1 MLVSV
6 AKTNISKL
14 SQHLGVIY
22 DGISSKDYLK
32 HTHTH
37 SSMPTSRISYHVL
50 IEAQYRSY
58 IPTTITI
65 IWRGPH
71 LQNSKTKLFHQL
83 YLVKHQCE
91 QQKIK
96 WLTVTRPLSWNM
108 YLRPSC
114 TSWCARQTKS
124 RLFMWLNC
132 KKEEKTS
139 VAGKSYCNFRSQ
151 ITLPQMWPWSQKA
164 NQLLVDWLPMFQYL
178 LDHSTWDHK
187 MVLHVEFHNSVQSP

>member
-71 LQNSKTKLFHQL
+71 LQNSKTKLF
-83 YLVKHQCE
+83 
-91 QQKIK
+91 
-96 WLTVTRPLSWNM
+96 
-108 YLRPSC
+108 
-114 TSWCARQTKS
+114 
-124 RLFMWLNC
+124 
-132 KKEEKTS
+132 
-139 VAGKSYCNFRSQ
+139 
-151 ITLPQMWPWSQKA
+151 
-164 NQLLVDWLPMFQYL
+164 NQLLFG
-178 LDHSTWDHK
+178 
-187 MVLHVEFHNSVQSP
+187 